1 MLFKCVALVT
11 RRILRMPRFDPSN
24 PVVCYDG
31 SLKSSLFSKM
41 REAADSADLVL
52 VLGTSLSGLN
62 SDRVALQPAK
72 RSLAG
77 KSLGTVIVNLQQTPH
92 DGVAT
97 LRLFGGTDRVF
108 ELLMGMISPPL
119 EICPL
124 ITPPQVQVHTGSF
137 LTHHFCLNAIA
148 VEARLGLCSFSSI
161 IWELKTSLK

>member
-1 MLFKCVALVT
+1 MTGCP
-11 RRILRMPRFDPSN
+11 RRPASPSRTSSRYTAPGQLNNDNSTAVHSPNPPRFDPSN

-108 ELLMGMISPPL
+108 ELLMEMISPPL

-124 ITPPQVQVHTGSF
+124 IAPPQVQLST
-137 LTHHFCLNAIA
+137 
-148 VEARLGLCSFSSI
+148 
-161 IWELKTSLK
+161 

>member
-1 MLFKCVALVT
+1 MTGCPRRPASHSRTSSRYTAPGQLIKDNSNALHSPSS
-11 RRILRMPRFDPSN
+11 PRFDPSN

-108 ELLMGMISPPL
+108 ELLMEMISPPL

-124 ITPPQVQVHTGSF
+124 IAPPQVQLSTGSLF
-137 LTHHFCLNAIA
+137 TFAY
-148 VEARLGLCSFSSI
+148 V
-161 IWELKTSLK
+161 